1 MSTLLA
7 HILSEE
13 LCYRIPAEELT
24 RERMQEFAALTESYL
39 AEQTDI
45 PEDIDMACE
54 QLLPGLIALAG
65 VSEHSTEALYPTF
78 LYHDP

>member
-1 MSTLLA
+1 MSSLLA
-7 HILSEE
+7 HILAEE
-13 LCYRIPAEELT
+13 LCYRIPAIELT
-24 RERMQEFAALTESYL
+24 RERMQEFDTLTASYL

-65 VSEHSTEALYPTF
+65 VSERSTECLYPTF
-78 LYHDP
+78 LYQDP